1 MELRDLVVTPLVV
14 VLIFWIAFMVRP
26 LFTDAITR
34 RYFFSAL
41 CLRLFGAL
49 ALGFLYQYYYE
60 GGDTYNFH
68 THGSR
73 HIWRA
78 FMDDPL
84 IGWKL
89 LTAQGE
95 YGPGLYQYAR
105 DIWFYTD
112 PDSYF
117 VIRVAALFDLFTFS
131 SYSATA
137 CLFAVLSFSGAW
149 ALFLTFYRIRPDLH
163 RLIALAT
170 LFIPSVIFWGSGL
183 LKDTLTLAALGMLT
197 FSIHELFGQKRMSIR
212 NVLLLVVSAWV
223 IFSVKKYILMSFAP
237 AVILWLYLDQL
248 MRIRSHMLRLM
259 LIPIILA
266 GIVASGYYAL
276 VLVGADDPQY
286 SLDRIAITAQITAHD
301 IGFYTGRDAGS
312 TYSLGELDG
321 TFTGMISKAPQAIV
335 VSLFRPW
342 LWEVKN
348 PLMMLSA
355 LESFLFLIIT
365 LRVVLGKPLLMWRAL
380 SSPVVV
386 FCLVFSIIFAFAV
399 GVSTFNFGTL
409 ARYKIPLLPFYS
421 LALIFTFHQEK
432 RERNREVLEE
442 TE

>member
-1 MELRDLVVTPLVV
+1 VELRDLIVTPIVILLVYAV
-14 VLIFWIAFMVRP
+14 AFHLRKR
-26 LFTDAITR
+26 FTDDTTR
-34 RYFFSAL
+34 RYYFPAL
-41 CLRLFGAL
+41 TLKLFCAI

-73 HIWRA
+73 HVWRA
-78 FMDDPL
+78 FMDDPV

-89 LTAQGE
+89 LTSQSE
-95 YGPGLYQYAR
+95 YSPGIYRYAR

-117 VIRVAALFDLFTFS
+117 VIRVAALFDLLTFS

-137 CLFAVLSFSGAW
+137 CLFAVLSFAGAW
-149 ALFLTFYRIRPDLH
+149 ALFLTFYHIRPDLH
-163 RLIALAT
+163 RLIAGAT

-197 FSIHELFGQKRMSIR
+197 FSVHELFGKKRISIR
-212 NVLLLVVSAWV
+212 NVLLLTVSAWI

-237 AVILWLYLDQL
+237 AVLLWLYFDRLL
-248 MRIRSHMLRLM
+248 RIRSVMLRLM
-259 LIPIILA
+259 LIPFIFS

-321 TFTGMISKAPQAIV
+321 TFAGMLSKAPQAVV

-348 PLMMLSA
+348 PLMLLSA
-355 LESFLFLIIT
+355 LESLLFLGLT
-365 LRVVLGKPLLMWRAL
+365 LW
-380 SSPVVV
+380 VV
-386 FCLVFSIIFAFAV
+386 FKNPLGLWRSLGQPIVLFCLIFSLIFAFAV

-409 ARYKIPLLPFYS
+409 ARYKIPLLPFYA
-421 LALIFTFHQEK
+421 LALIFIHHPSNKETK
-432 RERNREVLEE
+432 REALEE

>member
-14 VLIFWIAFMVRP
+14 VLIFGIAFMVRP

-34 RYFFSAL
+34 RYFFPAL

-137 CLFAVLSFSGAW
+137 CLFAILSFSGAW

-212 NVLLLVVSAWV
+212 NVLLFVVSAWV

-386 FCLVFSIIFAFAV
+386 FCLVFSLIFAFAV

-409 ARYKIPLLPFYS
+409 ARYKIPLLPFYC

>member
-34 RYFFSAL
+34 RYFFPAL

-163 RLIALAT
+163 QLIALAT

-197 FSIHELFGQKRMSIR
+197 FSVHELFGQKRMSIR

-259 LIPIILA
+259 LTPIILA

-386 FCLVFSIIFAFAV
+386 FCLVFSLIFAFAV

>member
-1 MELRDLVVTPLVV
+1 VELRDFIVTPLIILLVYGV
-14 VLIFWIAFMVRP
+14 AFHLRRR
-26 LFTDAITR
+26 FTDDTIR
-34 RYFFSAL
+34 RYYFPAL
-41 CLRLFGAL
+41 TLKLFCAI

-78 FMDDPL
+78 FMDDPV
-84 IGWKL
+84 IGWRL
-89 LTAQGE
+89 LTANSE
-95 YGPGLYQYAR
+95 YSPGVYKYASN
-105 DIWFYTD
+105 IWFYTD

-117 VIRVAALFDLFTFS
+117 VIRVAALLDLLTFS

-137 CLFAVLSFSGAW
+137 CLFAVLSFVGGW

-163 RLIALAT
+163 RLIAGAT

-183 LKDTLTLAALGMLT
+183 LKDTLTLAALGTLT
-197 FSIHELFGQKRMSIR
+197 FSVYELFGQKRISAGKIM
-212 NVLLLVVSAWV
+212 LLVVSGWI

-237 AVILWLYLDQL
+237 AVLLWLYFDHL
-248 MRIRSHMLRLM
+248 MRIRSRMLRLL
-259 LIPIILA
+259 LIPFILS

-321 TFTGMISKAPQAIV
+321 TFSGMLSKTPQAIL

-348 PLMMLSA
+348 PLMVLSA
-355 LESFLFLIIT
+355 LESLLFLSLT
-365 LRVVLGKPLLMWRAL
+365 LWVVFKKPLDLWRAL
-380 SSPVVV
+380 GQPVVL
-386 FCLVFSIIFAFAV
+386 FCLVFSLIFAFAV

-409 ARYKIPLLPFYS
+409 ARYKIPLMPFYA
-421 LALIFTFHQEK
+421 LALIFIYHHSN
-432 RERNREVLEE
+432 RERKWAALEE

>member
-34 RYFFSAL
+34 RYFFPAL

-149 ALFLTFYRIRPDLH
+149 ALFLTFYHIRPDLH

-386 FCLVFSIIFAFAV
+386 FCLVFSLIFAFAV

>member
-34 RYFFSAL
+34 RYFFPAL
-41 CLRLFGAL
+41 CLRLFGAI

-386 FCLVFSIIFAFAV
+386 FCLVFSLIFAFAV

>member
-1 MELRDLVVTPLVV
+1 VELRDLIVTPIIILVV
-14 VLIFWIAFMVRP
+14 FTVAFYLRRRV
-26 LFTDAITR
+26 TDDTTR
-34 RYFFSAL
+34 RYYFPAL
-41 CLRLFGAL
+41 TLKLFCAL

-60 GGDTYNFH
+60 GGDTFNFH

-73 HIWRA
+73 HIWNA
-78 FMDDPL
+78 FMDDPVV
-84 IGWKL
+84 GWKL
-89 LTAQGE
+89 LTTQGE
-95 YGPGLYQYAR
+95 YSPGVYRYVK

-117 VIRVAALFDLFTFS
+117 VIRVAALFDLLTFS

-137 CLFAVLSFSGAW
+137 CLFAVLSFAGGW

-163 RLIALAT
+163 RLIAGAT

-183 LKDTLTLAALGMLT
+183 LKDTLTLGALGVLT
-197 FSIHELFGQKRMSIR
+197 FSVHELFAQKRTSMGSMI
-212 NVLLLVVSAWV
+212 LLIVSAWV

-237 AVILWLYLDQL
+237 AVLLWLYFDRF
-248 MRIRSHMLRLM
+248 MRIRSSMLRLM
-259 LIPIILA
+259 LVPFILS

-312 TYSLGELDG
+312 TYSLGQLDG
-321 TFTGMISKAPQAIV
+321 TFAGMLSKAPQAVV

-348 PLMMLSA
+348 PLMLLSA
-355 LESFLFLIIT
+355 LESLLFLLLT
-365 LRVVLGKPLLMWRAL
+365 LLVVMRSPLQMWRAL
-380 SSPVVV
+380 GQPVVL
-386 FCLVFSIIFAFAV
+386 FCLVFSLIFAFAV

-409 ARYKIPLLPFYS
+409 ARYKIPLLPFYA
-421 LALIFTFHQEK
+421 LALIFIYYPSNKERK
-432 RERNREVLEE
+432 REALEE
-442 TE
+442 T